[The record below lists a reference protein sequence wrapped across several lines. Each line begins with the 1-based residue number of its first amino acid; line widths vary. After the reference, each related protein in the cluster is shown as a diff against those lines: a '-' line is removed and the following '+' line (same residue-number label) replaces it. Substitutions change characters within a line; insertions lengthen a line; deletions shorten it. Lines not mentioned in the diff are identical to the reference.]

1 MCIIL
6 QIRRQSIRNC
16 FRDGKEVAECS
27 VCQSTGKIKNRKY
40 NQSKSNEYK
49 EGREKFACRGKK

>member
-1 MCIIL
+1 M
-6 QIRRQSIRNC
+6 
-16 FRDGKEVAECS
+16 KECS

>member
-1 MCIIL
+1 M
-6 QIRRQSIRNC
+6 
-16 FRDGKEVAECS
+16 KECS

-49 EGREKFACRGKK
+49 EGREKFACRGKKIAPFDFGEIQ